1 MNSKKVALISTY
13 CDTEEKISVLE
24 KNMEIIKSYGI
35 DLILISPISLPEKIQ
50 KKSDYLFI
58 MKDNP
63 LLDWPT
69 KAMFYWRDLGL
80 DNNRIRITKT
90 CPDYGW
96 AGLYQVK
103 KLSEIA
109 LSFDYEYFYH
119 IIYDLKIDETVIN
132 GLLNEAEFNVY
143 PSKRDN
149 TIWEVGLHFM
159 VLNRKKIQELIPQ
172 ITLSNYLSCRGGDA
186 FVWLKKTKDIV
197 DYKIMTEPVEDEI
210 YLYEGFDFF
219 NSSIVEGLKF
229 FIEKNDETHETIKIL
244 FYDIKSL
251 TNVKI
256 HIDEEKY
263 DYSFSENK
271 LIDLGFNKF
280 GIRKV
285 TLSYNNSDYDIT
297 EIIKSTKHTTLNK
310 IL

>member
-35 DLILISPISLPEKIQ
+35 DLILISPISLPENIQ

-119 IIYDLKIDETVIN
+119 MIYDLKIDETVIN

-186 FVWLKKTKDIV
+186 FVWLKKTKEIV

-256 HIDEEKY
+256 YIDEEKY

-285 TLSYNNSDYDIT
+285 TLTYENYDYDIT

>member
-35 DLILISPISLPEKIQ
+35 DLILISPISLPENIQ

-80 DNNRIRITKT
+80 DNNQIRITKT
-90 CPDYGW
+90 CADYGW

-119 IIYDLKIDETVIN
+119 MIYDLKIDETVIN

-186 FVWLKKTKDIV
+186 FVWLKKTKEIV

-256 HIDEEKY
+256 YIDEEKY
-263 DYSFSENK
+263 NYSFSENK

>member
-80 DNNRIRITKT
+80 ENNRIRITKT

-119 IIYDLKIDETVIN
+119 MIYDLKIDETVVN

>member
-35 DLILISPISLPEKIQ
+35 DLILISPISLPENIQ

-80 DNNRIRITKT
+80 DNNQIRITKT
-90 CPDYGW
+90 CADYGW

-119 IIYDLKIDETVIN
+119 MIYDLKIDETVIN

-186 FVWLKKTKDIV
+186 FVWLKKTKEIV

-256 HIDEEKY
+256 YIDEEKY

-285 TLSYNNSDYDIT
+285 TLTYENYDYDIT

>member
-35 DLILISPISLPEKIQ
+35 DLILISPINLPEKIQ

-80 DNNRIRITKT
+80 DNNQIRITKT
-90 CPDYGW
+90 CADYGW

-119 IIYDLKIDETVIN
+119 MIYDLKIDETVIN

-256 HIDEEKY
+256 YIDEEKY

-285 TLSYNNSDYDIT
+285 TLTYENYDYDIT